1 MQKKKKKFN
10 KIILKDKIDNK
21 ILVSGSVNLNLKKVR
36 IIIMRKKG
44 SLITLHRL
52 KIVYIYVINHQ
63 LKQTTIG

>member
-63 LKQTTIG
+63 LKQTTIE